1 VSRRMPGAETAAFRV
16 IMEVLREWRNWQTHQ
31 T

>member
-1 VSRRMPGAETAAFRV
+1 MNSIHDIIISVET
-16 IMEVLREWRNWQTHQ
+16 REWRNWQTHQ